1 MLLKEIVSNE
11 IVREE
16 IDIDDQEDSDEEEKD
31 EKTLI
36 LKRQKK
42 AELLLSMKY
51 KNIEKAIDDDMLL
64 FQDDIFSI
72 EPI

>member
-51 KNIEKAIDDDMLL
+51 CYS
-64 FQDDIFSI
+64 FY
-72 EPI
+72 